1 MKAVIFPGQSS
12 QYVGMGKSLYDN
24 FPQAQE
30 VFSSID
36 SILGFKLSD
45 KCFQGP
51 QEELKDTATQQLA
64 ILAVSLA
71 AFGVFKTKDIKVDYL
86 SGLSLG
92 EYSCLYAS
100 GALSLEDVVNL
111 VKLRAK
117 AMQEAASLS
126 CATMFAVIGLSR
138 QCLEEESK
146 KLGFYI
152 ANINSPAQVVI
163 SLDKAKKENIKKE
176 LEAKQAR
183 VIELSVS
190 GGFHSPFMDP
200 AKDSLA
206 KAVENLNFSNAAIPI
221 VSNVTARSHTNSEEI
236 KANLIKQL
244 NSTVLWND
252 CIEFMITK
260 GVDGFFEVGPSKV
273 LKGLMRK
280 INPKVAVVN
289 IERKEDI
296 GQL

>member
-1 MKAVIFPGQSS
+1 MKAIIFPGQSS
-12 QYVGMGKSLYDN
+12 QYVGMGKSLYEN
-24 FPQAQE
+24 SSEAKE
-30 VFSSID
+30 LFSSVD
-36 SILGFKLSD
+36 SILKFKLSD

-64 ILAVSLA
+64 ILTVSLA
-71 AFGVFKTKDIKVDYL
+71 AFEVFKTKNIKVDYF

-100 GALSLEDVVNL
+100 GVLSLEDVINL
-111 VKLRAK
+111 VRVRAK

-126 CATMFAVIGLSR
+126 SATMFAVIGLSR
-138 QCLEEESK
+138 ECLEEKSQS
-146 KLGFYI
+146 LSFYI
-152 ANINSPAQVVI
+152 ANINSPQQIVI
-163 SLDKAKKENIKKE
+163 SLDRAKKENIKKE
-176 LEAKQAR
+176 LETQGGR

-200 AKDSLA
+200 AKAALA
-206 KAVENLNFSNAAIPI
+206 RAVESLNFSEALIPI
-221 VSNVTARSHTNSEEI
+221 VSNVTARSHTKPEEI

-252 CIEFMITK
+252 CVDFMITE
-260 GVDGFFEVGPSKV
+260 GVDQFFEVGPSKV

-280 INPKVAVVN
+280 INPQIKVIN
-289 IERKEDI
+289 IEKKEDYEF
-296 GQL
+296 